1 MARLRLGVSAVVVC
15 NPRLL
20 SGAVYANVQA
30 KLTDTAHEF
39 FVRRAPETA
48 SIAADGGTM
57 SVSTY
62 PGHPIVTGASDSS
75 LIRGPIDRT
84 GGLLSREYG

>member
-20 SGAVYANVQA
+20 TGAVYANVQA

-48 SIAADGGTM
+48 SIAADGGPYRCPAVEPPLIWKAAPVTER
-57 SVSTY
+57 VSSE
-62 PGHPIVTGASDSS
+62 A
-75 LIRGPIDRT
+75 R
-84 GGLLSREYG
+84 